1 MPEPIRILLESKQR
15 RTRSAAAQA
24 ADAAQRQQWQQEAE
38 AQFAENARRLFRL
51 ITERRA
57 TWKTCRLTDCRRRRA
72 CTAQDFQCSNMP
84 LPPLTPEQKAA
95 ALALLKNSFGRG
107 LRALVR
113 RMAE

>member
-15 RTRSAAAQA
+15 RRGSAAAQA
-24 ADAAQRQQWQQEAE
+24 EYAQRQQWQQEAD
-38 AQFAENARRLFRL
+38 ARLAAAAHRLFRQ
-51 ITERRA
+51 ITERGQ

-72 CTAQDFQCSNMP
+72 CLAQDFQCRNMP
-84 LPPLTPEQKAA
+84 LPELTPEQQAA
-95 ALALLKNSFGRG
+95 AIAQLKNSFGRG